1 MFCFFFK
8 LFTHCFV
15 FIYFVARGGFGIP
28 ESIKHFLD
36 NPVPA
41 PAQPRQLAQ
50 PSQRRRHTNPSRAYC
65 KISEFIWL
73 YKDDIE
79 NLRGWIGHTHDPWGN
94 DWRDLCISST
104 CIDKARAILQPG
116 DTNPELVLELQ
127 LPTEKRLEIVNKHF
141 KPAGFNFN
149 DPSFLQESSERKRSA
164 FKFTAD
170 KLDGFIHTVY
180 GESLSPG
187 NTTLLYNHEYDPT
200 CTQLA
205 DSDSVYQVELLYT
218 SPIAE
223 VGYIGGKS
231 MLK

>member
-79 NLRGWIGHTHDPWGN
+79 NLRGWIGHTNDPWGN

-116 DTNPELVLELQ
+116 STDPELVLELQ
-127 LPTEKRLEIVNKHF
+127 LPTEKR
-141 KPAGFNFN
+141 A
-149 DPSFLQESSERKRSA
+149 
-164 FKFTAD
+164 
-170 KLDGFIHTVY
+170 
-180 GESLSPG
+180 ESLTNILNHLVLISTILRSFKNHRNVREVLSSLQPT
-187 NTTLLYNHEYDPT
+187 NSMASFTLCTVNPCHPVIRPSCTIMSMIQHAHNLPT
-200 CTQLA
+200 ATHCIKSNCCINLPA
-205 DSDSVYQVELLYT
+205 
-218 SPIAE
+218 AE